1 MKMFF
6 TALCFIGLMGCTGN
20 SAKQAE
26 ATTPSNDTT
35 TAQSQ
40 EPKAVVNTNNSYQN
54 TALYLAGLAKTVEA
68 NVPAAL
74 TDNNAYKLF
83 SDTMN
88 IGFSNMEKNRFV
100 KMREWAKTELAPE
113 LASPKT
119 VFYPFSGPD
128 ILHCVQ
134 FYPDADQYIMI
145 ALEKYGSL
153 PNYRKWIAQK
163 LAITCLP

>member
-68 NVPAAL
+68 NVPGAL

-119 VFYPFSGPD
+119 VFYPFQRTGYSTLRSVLSGCRSIYHD
-128 ILHCVQ
+128 
-134 FYPDADQYIMI
+134 
-145 ALEKYGSL
+145 
-153 PNYRKWIAQK
+153 
-163 LAITCLP
+163 CLREVWLVAKCTENG

>member
-1 MKMFF
+1 MFFLRLRKDYIFAPILKFTSHNMKMFF

-35 TAQSQ
+35 TAQGQ

-68 NVPAAL
+68 NVPGAL

-88 IGFSNMEKNRFV
+88 IGFSNMEKKPFRENARMGKNRIG
-100 KMREWAKTELAPE
+100 A
-113 LASPKT
+113 
-119 VFYPFSGPD
+119 
-128 ILHCVQ
+128 
-134 FYPDADQYIMI
+134 
-145 ALEKYGSL
+145 
-153 PNYRKWIAQK
+153 
-163 LAITCLP
+163 